1 MEYILVVDDNENMQ
15 FILTNILREKGYE
28 VECVGNGLD
37 AIKKV
42 KVRIPDLVLLD
53 IRLPGKNGLEVL
65 KKFKEINKDI
75 IVIMI
80 TAYGDVKSAV
90 KTIKAGAYDYI
101 TKPFDNEELIHTI
114 KRALR
119 AYNLNREVKILRKKL
134 NDQAEISKVMGN
146 SSEIKKI
153 IKQVELVAPT
163 NISVIIQGKSGTGKE
178 VIANM
183 IHQKSNRMDNPFI
196 AVDCGSIPETLVESE
211 LLGYEK
217 GAFTG
222 ADNHKKGEFELA
234 DGGTIFL
241 DEISNLPL
249 AAQAKLLRVLQ
260 ERKLRRIGGS
270 KTIDVDIRVI
280 IATNINLIDMVKEGT
295 FREDLFHRLS
305 EFKIELPLLKQRKD
319 DLPVLANEFLREANE
334 ELNKDIK
341 GFASESF
348 SILLDHEWPG
358 NIRELRHTIRRAV
371 LLCEQEYILPEFIK
385 FETTSNYNNSE
396 ENNYVESLSK
406 ILNGDSSLSEI
417 ISELNNETE
426 KKIIINVLEEVKYNK
441 SKAAKILGIDRNTL
455 YAKIKNLE
463 ID

>member
-1 MEYILVVDDNENMQ
+1 MEYILVVDDNKNMQ
-15 FILTNILREKGYE
+15 FILSNVLQEKGYE

-42 KVRIPDLVLLD
+42 RDRIPDLVLLD

-65 KKFKEINKDI
+65 KKFKEMNNDI
-75 IVIMI
+75 LVIMI

-90 KTIKAGAYDYI
+90 STIKAGAYDYI

-114 KRALR
+114 KRALKT
-119 AYNLNREVKILRKKL
+119 NKLNKEVKILRVKL
-134 NDQAEISKVMGN
+134 SEQAEMNKVMGN
-146 SSEIKKI
+146 SPEIKKI
-153 IKQVELVAPT
+153 IKQVELVSPT

-183 IHQKSNRMDNPFI
+183 IHQKSTRADNPFI
-196 AVDCGSIPETLVESE
+196 AVDCGAIPETLVESE

-222 ADNHKKGEFELA
+222 ADTHKKGEFELA
-234 DGGTIFL
+234 DGGTLFL

-270 KTIDVDIRVI
+270 KTIDVDIRI
-280 IATNINLIDMVKEGT
+280 IVATNLNLLEMVNEGN

-305 EFKIELPLLKQRKD
+305 EFKIELPLLRERKD
-319 DLPVLANEFLREANE
+319 DLPVLADEFLREANE
-334 ELNKDIK
+334 ELNKNIA
-341 GFASESF
+341 GLTSEALSR
-348 SILLDHEWPG
+348 LLDYDWPG
-358 NIRELRHTIRRAV
+358 NIRELKHTIRRAV
-371 LLCEQEYILPEFIK
+371 LLCDNEYIIPEFLK
-385 FETTSNYNNSE
+385 FETDTSPCKSDGNIENS
-396 ENNYVESLSK
+396 LRK
-406 ILNGDSSLSEI
+406 IISGDSTLSEI
-417 ISELNNETE
+417 ISELNNDTE
-426 KKIIINVLEEVKYNK
+426 KNIIQKVLEEVKYNK
-441 SKAAKILGIDRNTL
+441 SKAAKVLGIDRNTL
-455 YAKIKNLE
+455 YAKIKNLD

>member
-15 FILTNILREKGYE
+15 FILSNILQEKGYE
-28 VECVGNGLD
+28 VECVGNGLE

-42 KVRIPDLVLLD
+42 RDRVPDLVLLD

-65 KKFKEINKDI
+65 KKLREMYKEI

-90 KTIKAGAYDYI
+90 STIKAGAYDYV

-114 KRALR
+114 KRALKT
-119 AYNLNREVKILRKKL
+119 YKLNREVKILREKL
-134 NDQAEISKVMGN
+134 TEQAEMNKVMGN
-146 SSEIKKI
+146 SPEVKKI
-153 IKQVELVAPT
+153 LKQVELVSPT

-183 IHQKSNRMDNPFI
+183 IHQKSNRADNPFI
-196 AVDCGSIPETLVESE
+196 AVDCGAIPETLVESE

-222 ADNHKKGEFELA
+222 ADTHKKGEFELA
-234 DGGTIFL
+234 DGGTLFL

-270 KTIDVDIRVI
+270 KTIEVDIRIVV
-280 IATNINLIDMVKEGT
+280 ATNLNLLDMVNEGN

-305 EFKIELPLLKQRKD
+305 EFKIVLPLLKERKD
-319 DLPVLANEFLREANE
+319 DLPVLAEEFLREANI
-334 ELNKDIK
+334 ELNKEII
-341 GFASESF
+341 GLSSESMRR
-348 SILLDHEWPG
+348 LLDYDWPG
-358 NIRELRHTIRRAV
+358 NIRELKHTIRRAV
-371 LLCEQEYILPEFIK
+371 LLCDNEYILPECLK
-385 FETTSNYNNSE
+385 FETNTNPCKSVDNI
-396 ENNYVESLSK
+396 ESSLQRIIK
-406 ILNGDSSLSEI
+406 GDSTLSEI
-417 ISELNNETE
+417 IAELNNDTE
-426 KKIIINVLEEVKYNK
+426 KNIIRKILEEVKYNK
-441 SKAAKILGIDRNTL
+441 SKAAKVLGIDRNTL
-455 YAKIKNLE
+455 YAKIKNLNIE
-463 ID
+463 

>member
-15 FILTNILREKGYE
+15 FILSNVLQEKGYE

-37 AIKKV
+37 AIKMV
-42 KVRIPDLVLLD
+42 KERIPDLVLLD

-65 KKFKEINKDI
+65 KKLKELNSEI

-90 KTIKAGAYDYI
+90 STIKAGAYDYI

-114 KRALR
+114 KRALK
-119 AYNLNREVKILRKKL
+119 AYNLNKEVKILREKL
-134 NDQAEISKVMGN
+134 TEQAELNKVMGN
-146 SSEIKKI
+146 SPEIKKI
-153 IKQVELVAPT
+153 LKQVELVAPT

-183 IHQKSNRMDNPFI
+183 IHHKSHRADDPFI
-196 AVDCGSIPETLVESE
+196 AVDCGAIPETLVESE

-222 ADNHKKGEFELA
+222 ADTHKKGEFELA
-234 DGGTIFL
+234 DGGTLFL

-270 KTIDVDIRVI
+270 RTIEVDIRIVV
-280 IATNINLIDMVKEGT
+280 ATNHNLLDMVNKGE

-305 EFKIELPLLKQRKD
+305 EFKIELPLLKERKD
-319 DLPVLANEFLREANE
+319 DLPVLAEEFLREANE
-334 ELNKDIK
+334 ELNKQIK
-341 GFASESF
+341 GISSEALSR
-348 SILLDHEWPG
+348 LMDYDWPG
-358 NIRELRHTIRRAV
+358 NIRELKHTIRRAV
-371 LLCEQEYILPEFIK
+371 LLCDNEMIQPDSLK
-385 FETTSNYNNSE
+385 FETGTIPCKNEDNIDN
-396 ENNYVESLSK
+396 LLTK
-406 ILNGDSSLSEI
+406 ILQGESTLSEI
-417 ISELNNETE
+417 ISVLNNDTE
-426 KKIIINVLEEVKYNK
+426 KGIIQKVLQEVKYNK

-455 YAKIKNLE
+455 YTKIKNLE

>member
-15 FILTNILREKGYE
+15 FILSNILQEKGYE

-37 AIKKV
+37 ALKKV
-42 KVRIPDLVLLD
+42 KNRIPDLVLLD
-53 IRLPGKNGLEVL
+53 IRLPGKNGMEVL
-65 KKFKEINKDI
+65 KLLKEINEDI

-90 KTIKAGAYDYI
+90 KTIKDGAYDYI
-101 TKPFDNEELIHTI
+101 TKPFDNEELIHTV
-114 KRALR
+114 KRALKT
-119 AYNLNREVKILRKKL
+119 YKLNKEVKILREKL
-134 NDQAEISKVMGN
+134 HEQSELHKVMGN
-146 SSEIKKI
+146 SPEIKKI

-183 IHQKSNRMDNPFI
+183 IHRKSKRADNPFI
-196 AVDCGSIPETLVESE
+196 AVDCGAIPETLVESE

-222 ADNHKKGEFELA
+222 ADTHKKGEFELA
-234 DGGTIFL
+234 DSGTLFL

-249 AAQAKLLRVLQ
+249 AAQAKLLRVIQ
-260 ERKLRRIGGS
+260 ERKLRRIGGN
-270 KTIDVDIRVI
+270 KTIDVDIRI
-280 IATNINLIDMVKEGT
+280 IVATNLNLLDMVREGS

-305 EFKIELPLLKQRKD
+305 EFKITLPLLQERKN
-319 DLPVLANEFLREANE
+319 DLPILAAEFLREANE

-341 GFASESF
+341 GFTTEALRR
-348 SILLDHEWPG
+348 LLEYDWPG
-358 NIRELRHTIRRAV
+358 NIRELKHTIRRAV
-371 LLCEQEYILPEFIK
+371 LLCETELILPEFLK
-385 FETTSNYNNSE
+385 FETNTNPADNLNNFE
-396 ENNYVESLSK
+396 ESMQK
-406 ILNGDSSLSEI
+406 INAGDSTLSEI
-417 ISELNNETE
+417 ISELNNDTE
-426 KKIIINVLEEVKYNK
+426 KKIITQVLEDVKYNK

-455 YAKIKNLE
+455 YAKIKNLD

>member
-15 FILTNILREKGYE
+15 FILKNILQEKGYE

-37 AIKKV
+37 AIKQV
-42 KVRIPDLVLLD
+42 KDRKPDLVLLD

-65 KKFKEINKDI
+65 KKLKEMNDDI

-101 TKPFDNEELIHTI
+101 TKPFDNEELVHTI
-114 KRALR
+114 KRALK
-119 AYNLNREVKILRKKL
+119 AFSLSKEVKILRKKL
-134 NDQAEISKVMGN
+134 NEQSEVSKVMGS

-153 IKQVELVAPT
+153 IKQVDLVAPT

-183 IHQKSNRMDNPFI
+183 IHQRSNRVDNPFI
-196 AVDCGSIPETLVESE
+196 AVDCGAIPETLVESE

-270 KTIDVDIRVI
+270 KTIDVDIRII
-280 IATNINLIDMVKEGT
+280 IATNINLIDMVREGT

-305 EFKIELPLLKQRKD
+305 EFKIQLPLLKQRKD
-319 DLPVLANEFLREANE
+319 DLPVLANEFLREANK
-334 ELNKDIK
+334 ELNKEIK
-341 GFASESF
+341 GFTSDSF
-348 SILLDHEWPG
+348 SVLLDHEWPG
-358 NIRELRHTIRRAV
+358 NIRELKHTIRRAV
-371 LLCEQEYILPEFIK
+371 LLCEHEYIQPEFIK
-385 FETTSNYNNSE
+385 FETTSNHEGSNDD
-396 ENNYVESLSK
+396 NYEESLSK
-406 ILNGDSSLSEI
+406 ILKGDSSLSEI
-417 ISELNNETE
+417 ISQLNNETE
-426 KKIIINVLEEVKYNK
+426 KKIIQNVLEEVKYNK